1 MCLPHKPAAV
11 TAGQSPA
18 VGGQV
23 TPSPTL
29 PHPSG
34 AAQTLP
40 SESDTPSALKGLNLG
55 DGGLEQARMGFL
67 RSSPPNRVWFGGG
80 GICTSSISSHLDV
93 LLGDEPGSVRQ
104 QFVDLVEVPEFL
116 GGIVQ
121 PLQPRRVAPHP
132 QELLHVQAHQVGALV
147 PGCCLRGE
155 PGTQPPAPA
164 RDPPKPSYKPLEK
177 PRQGAA
183 TAPGGFSLG
192 IRVQRG
198 VSAHPL
204 PSMPVLRGSG
214 GEGGAG
220 VP

>member
-1 MCLPHKPAAV
+1 MVVGEEHQGLNQLRQRPTVLPRFQQSLQTTWGWKDTPPQPPCSLRCTPPLHPRARVSQGQGNRRVFGMCLPHKPAAV

-80 GICTSSISSHLDV
+80 GS
-93 LLGDEPGSVRQ
+93 
-104 QFVDLVEVPEFL
+104 
-116 GGIVQ
+116 
-121 PLQPRRVAPHP
+121 
-132 QELLHVQAHQVGALV
+132 
-147 PGCCLRGE
+147 
-155 PGTQPPAPA
+155 APA
-164 RDPPKPSYKPLEK
+164 ASALTSMCSLVMS
-177 PRQGAA
+177 QGRCAS
-183 TAPGGFSLG
+183 SLL
-192 IRVQRG
+192 I
-198 VSAHPL
+198 S
-204 PSMPVLRGSG
+204 LRFLSFW
-214 GEGGAG
+214 GA
-220 VP
+220 